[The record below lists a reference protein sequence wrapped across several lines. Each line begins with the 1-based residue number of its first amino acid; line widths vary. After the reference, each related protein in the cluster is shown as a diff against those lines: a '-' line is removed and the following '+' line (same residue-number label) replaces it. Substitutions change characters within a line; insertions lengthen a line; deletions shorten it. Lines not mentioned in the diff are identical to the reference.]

1 MKIIKSF
8 MTSSLISL
16 IIAPLAFA
24 NVPAAQVEDIQFP
37 EMKDSYVKQVHR
49 FELNQ
54 IARLDQK
61 LNKDQIRY
69 ILGHPHFSE
78 GIFNVKTWNYVLDIR
93 QPQTQ
98 QYKRCQLRIDFD
110 QSRLAERYSWK
121 GEECQGL
128 IQWGANNQLPVA
140 TTYPVAVEERQGT
153 VFFSFD
159 RADYAGIENA
169 SHIEQIA
176 VKIKQKDQLEAVYL
190 TGYADRLG
198 ETDYNRQLSAQR
210 IDTVAQSLSQHGI
223 ARELLKFD
231 VQSSTDQ
238 FKHCSGEQRN
248 VQLIECLAP
257 NRRVNISW

>member
-8 MTSSLISL
+8 MTSTLIAL
-16 IIAPLAFA
+16 IIAPLAYA
-24 NVPAAQVEDIQFP
+24 NDTAQHVEEIQFP
-37 EMKDSYVKQVHR
+37 DIQDSYVKQVHR
-49 FELNQ
+49 FELDQ
-54 IARLDQK
+54 IARLDLQ

-110 QSRLAERYSWK
+110 QDHLAKRYSWK
-121 GEECQGL
+121 GEECHGL
-128 IQWGANNQLPVA
+128 VQWGANNQLPVTA
-140 TTYPVAVEERQGT
+140 TPVPVEERIGL
-153 VFFSFD
+153 VFFAFD
-159 RADYAGIENA
+159 RADQAGIENE
-169 SHIEQIA
+169 SQIQDI
-176 VKIKQKDQLEAVYL
+176 VSKLKQQDQLDTIQL

-198 ETDYNRQLSAQR
+198 QADYNHRLSAAR
-210 IDTVAQSLSQHGI
+210 AETVAHYLIQQGI
-223 ARELLKFD
+223 APELIKID
-231 VQSSTDQ
+231 VQSSTEKYQ
-238 FKHCSGEQRN
+238 HCTGENRN

>member
-24 NVPAAQVEDIQFP
+24 NAPVAQSEEVQFP
-37 EMKDSYVKQVHR
+37 EIQDSYVKQVHR

-54 IARLDQK
+54 IARLDQQ

-93 QPQTQ
+93 QPRTQ

-110 QSRLAERYSWK
+110 QNHLAERYSWK

-128 IQWGANNQLPVA
+128 VQWGVNNQLAVAATPV
-140 TTYPVAVEERQGT
+140 PVEERQGS
-153 VFFSFD
+153 VFFAFD
-159 RADYAGIENA
+159 RADYDGIENA
-169 SHIEQIA
+169 SQIEQI
-176 VKIKQKDQLEAVYL
+176 VDKIKQQDQVDVIYL

-198 ETDYNRQLSAQR
+198 AADYNRRLSAQR
-210 IDTVAQSLSQHGI
+210 VETVAQYLSQQGI
-223 ARELLKFD
+223 AREMLKIE
-231 VQSSTDQ
+231 VQSSTEKFQ
-238 FKHCSGEQRN
+238 HCSGENRN

-257 NRRVNISW
+257 NRRVNITW

>member
-24 NVPAAQVEDIQFP
+24 NTPTAQIEEIQFP
-37 EMKDSYVKQVHR
+37 DIQDSYVKQVHR

-54 IARLDQK
+54 IARLDQQ

-78 GIFNVKTWNYVLDIR
+78 GIFNVKTWNYVMDIR

-110 QSRLAERYSWK
+110 QNTLAERYSWK

-128 IQWGANNQLPVA
+128 VQWGANNQLPIVA
-140 TTYPVAVEERQGT
+140 TPVPVEERQAS
-153 VFFSFD
+153 VFFAFD
-159 RADYAGIENA
+159 RADRTGIENV
-169 SHIEQIA
+169 SQIEQIA
-176 VKIKQKDQLEAVYL
+176 NQIKQQDQLNVIYL

-198 ETDYNRQLSAQR
+198 TADYNHRLSTQR
-210 IDTVAQSLSQHGI
+210 VETVAQYLAQQGI
-223 ARELLKFD
+223 APEKLKID
-231 VQSSTDQ
+231 VKSSTEKFQ
-238 FKHCSGEQRN
+238 HCSGENRD